1 MKRLLAVVAGCVLA
15 LCLAGV
21 AESQCQN
28 GTCQVPQ
35 TQWRASAQRTN
46 SIPFGGRLIPMRPII
61 RPVQPAQPRAQIN
74 VQPATP
80 QVIIQADP
88 SAASAADSLA
98 RIAQAVEPPP
108 LLEQLVEEPKQMTPL
123 LAGLVIL
130 VAGVVGFFIF
140 FKTQEN

>member
-1 MKRLLAVVAGCVLA
+1 
-15 LCLAGV
+15 
-21 AESQCQN
+21 
-28 GTCQVPQ
+28 
-35 TQWRASAQRTN
+35 
-46 SIPFGGRLIPMRPII
+46 MRPII